1 MKIAFCI
8 PNCLP
13 FNKLEIKM
21 IQNKQGVLSNS
32 VNVDQQG
39 SLKVRCI
46 EASGFGHFTCLQHD
60 DVGNKANKI

>member
-8 PNCLP
+8 PNCLL

-21 IQNKQGVLSNS
+21 IQNKQGVLSNF
-32 VNVDQQG
+32 VYVDQQG

-46 EASGFGHFTCLQHD
+46 EASGFWHFP
-60 DVGNKANKI
+60 AF